1 MFMEAQYGSLI
12 IILTLNDFIFYDVK
26 ISKQY
31 GKDNNSVYNLF
42 IILQI
47 WWNDNMFC
55 TKYGIMYMI
64 RNIVIIFQI

>member
-55 TKYGIMYMI
+55 TKYAIMYMI